1 MGMSGQAAALL
12 GVECSVTGMR
22 WRDRVVDHRSA
33 IAISQRLAVSEVVGR
48 LLAAR
53 GVGAESAE
61 RFLDPKL
68 RELMPDPSSLMDMD
82 RAAARVARA
91 IFKGEQIAVF
101 GDYDV
106 DGATASALLRSYL
119 SKLGVNIEVYIP
131 DRIREGYGPTAKA
144 FESLRENGAEVVVTV
159 DCGTTAHDALGRAED
174 IGLDVIILDHHMA
187 GPALPRC
194 VALVNPNRLDDDS
207 GQGSLAA
214 VGVTYLLIVA
224 LNRSLREA
232 DFFTNKAE
240 PNLVALLDLVAL
252 GTVCDVVP
260 LTGLNRALVRQGL
273 KVLARRDNRGL
284 AALADVAAVDGYP
297 DCYHLGFVLG
307 PRINAGGRVG
317 ESGLGHRLLTT
328 NDPLEA
334 ARLATRLNDLNLERR
349 AIESLNVEQA
359 FLQVQSEGE
368 LGPAIV
374 VQDQHWHVGV
384 IGLVASRLTER
395 YKRPAFVVAFD
406 GNIGKGSARS
416 IPNIDVGAMITAAHQ
431 AGLLMAGGG
440 HSMAGG
446 FTIQHEK
453 FDDFRN
459 FIEKRAVKLGCL
471 TAAPSLGVD
480 CVLALSA
487 AQIDLVEKFEQVG
500 PYGPGNPMPRFAFAG
515 VKVVRVDTVGDGGHV
530 RCIFA
535 GEGGSRLKGISFRS
549 ADQPL
554 GHALLNAK
562 NLHVAGSL
570 RANNWRGR
578 HEVQLFI
585 DDVAYPED
593 C

>member
-1 MGMSGQAAALL
+1 MGMSGRVSALL

-33 IAISQRLAVSEVVGR
+33 IAISQRLAIPEVVGR

-53 GVGAESAE
+53 GVGVEGAE

-91 IFKGEQIAVF
+91 IFKGEKIAIF

-144 FESLRENGAEVVVTV
+144 FESLRENGADVVVTV

-174 IGLDVIILDHHMA
+174 MGLDVIILDHHMA
-187 GPALPRC
+187 GPTLPSC

-284 AALADVAAVDGYP
+284 AALADVAAA
-297 DCYHLGFVLG
+297 LGLCTCTG
-307 PRINAGGRVG
+307 
-317 ESGLGHRLLTT
+317 
-328 NDPLEA
+328 
-334 ARLATRLNDLNLERR
+334 
-349 AIESLNVEQA
+349 
-359 FLQVQSEGE
+359 
-368 LGPAIV
+368 
-374 VQDQHWHVGV
+374 
-384 IGLVASRLTER
+384 VAS
-395 YKRPAFVVAFD
+395 D
-406 GNIGKGSARS
+406 
-416 IPNIDVGAMITAAHQ
+416 
-431 AGLLMAGGG
+431 
-440 HSMAGG
+440 
-446 FTIQHEK
+446 
-453 FDDFRN
+453 
-459 FIEKRAVKLGCL
+459 
-471 TAAPSLGVD
+471 
-480 CVLALSA
+480 
-487 AQIDLVEKFEQVG
+487 
-500 PYGPGNPMPRFAFAG
+500 PG
-515 VKVVRVDTVGDGGHV
+515 
-530 RCIFA
+530 
-535 GEGGSRLKGISFRS
+535 
-549 ADQPL
+549 
-554 GHALLNAK
+554 
-562 NLHVAGSL
+562 
-570 RANNWRGR
+570 
-578 HEVQLFI
+578 EV
-585 DDVAYPED
+585 
-593 C
+593 

>member
-1 MGMSGQAAALL
+1 MGMSGQASALL

-33 IAISQRLAVSEVVGR
+33 IAISQRLAVPEVVGR

-53 GVGAESAE
+53 GVGAEGAE

-144 FESLRENGAEVVVTV
+144 FESLRENGAKVVVTV

-232 DFFTNKAE
+232 DFFTNRAE

-273 KVLARRDNRGL
+273 KVLARRGNRGL

-317 ESGLGHRLLTT
+317 ESDLGHRLLTT

-334 ARLATRLNDLNLERR
+334 LRLATRLNDLNLERR

-459 FIEKRAVKLGCL
+459 FIVKRAVKLGCL

-487 AQIDLVEKFEQVG
+487 AQTDLVEKFEQVG

-535 GEGGSRLKGISFRS
+535 GEGGSRLKGIAFRS